1 MRVPDVPVTL
11 LSDTETRA
19 DHDHDHDDSAR
30 TAAQLFDRRLHAA
43 AARLGTGLSPISLA
57 LAYVDWAMHLATQ
70 PAQASRLALSAQQG
84 ALRSWG
90 NTVGH
95 EPVGNGDPRF
105 ADPLWQ
111 SWPWRPL
118 VNTYHA
124 AENWWG
130 EATALRGMNSHHQT
144 LARFTARQWLDM
156 LAPSN
161 FGPINPEVLKRTH
174 ERLGANL
181 IDGVAHTLDDWREQH
196 GLKRLHTPD
205 HPYMPGVDVAVTP
218 GKVVYRNHLVELIQ
232 YLPLTASVAA
242 EPVFIVPSWIM
253 KYYILDLSPHNSFVK
268 WLVEQGHTVFILSW
282 RNPDESD
289 ALLGLNDY
297 LEHGIFDTLA
307 AIKRMVPEQEVHACG
322 YCLGG
327 TLLSIAAAALARP
340 GGIERGEQLPALK
353 TMSLL
358 AAETDFSE
366 PGEMGVLI
374 DESQVTM
381 LEDMM
386 AERGFLSGPQMAG
399 SFAYLHSRELVW
411 SQKLR
416 ETWLGERDQPND
428 LMAWNADVTRM
439 PAVMHSEYLRRCY
452 LRNEIAE
459 GHFPVEGRPVSLF
472 DLRQPMFVVGTEK
485 DHVSP
490 WKSVYKIHRLCD
502 TEICFVLTNGGH
514 NAGIVSEPGHAK
526 RHYAMHT
533 RAAGEPPLP
542 PALWAA
548 SAPRAEGSWWPAWHD
563 WLLAHGS
570 GRNVKARTPAPGDVL
585 CDAPGE
591 YVHVRY
597 LD

>member
-11 LSDTETRA
+11 LSDTETQA
-19 DHDHDHDDSAR
+19 DHDPDHDDSAR

-70 PAQASRLALSAQQG
+70 PAQATRLALSAQQA

-90 NTVGH
+90 DTVGH

-111 SWPWRPL
+111 SWPWRPV
-118 VNTYHA
+118 VNGYHA
-124 AENWWG
+124 AEDWWG
-130 EATALRGMNSHHQT
+130 EATALRGMDSHHQT

-161 FGPINPEVLKRTH
+161 FGPANPEVLKRTH
-174 ERLGANL
+174 ERRGANL
-181 IDGVAHTLDDWREQH
+181 LDGAAHALDDWRARH
-196 GLKRLHTPD
+196 GLKRLHAPD
-205 HPYMPGVDVAVTP
+205 HPYLPGVDVAVTP

-232 YLPLTASVAA
+232 YLPLTASVEA

-289 ALLGLNDY
+289 ALLGLSDY
-297 LEHGIFDTLA
+297 LEQGIFDTLA
-307 AIKRMVPEQEVHACG
+307 AIKRLLPGQDVHACG

-340 GGIERGEQLPALK
+340 GGIERGEQLPVLK
-353 TMSLL
+353 TVSLL

-386 AERGFLSGPQMAG
+386 AERGFLSGSQMAG

-416 ETWLGERDQPND
+416 EIWLGERNQAND

-452 LRNEIAE
+452 LGNEIAE
-459 GHFPVEGRPVSLF
+459 GRFPVEGRPVTLT
-472 DLRQPMFVVGTEK
+472 DIRQPMFVVGTEK

-490 WKSVYKIHRLCD
+490 WKSVYKIHRLTD
-502 TEICFVLTNGGH
+502 TDICFVLTNGGH
-514 NAGIVSEPGHAK
+514 NAGIVSEPGHAN

-533 RAAGEPPLP
+533 RSADDPVLP
-542 PALWAA
+542 PNLWVA
-548 SAPRAEGSWWPAWHD
+548 SAPRTEGSWWPAWHD
-563 WLLAHGS
+563 WLLAQGS
-570 GRNVKARTPAPGDVL
+570 GRTVKARTPAPGDVL

>member
-1 MRVPDVPVTL
+1 
-11 LSDTETRA
+11 
-19 DHDHDHDDSAR
+19 
-30 TAAQLFDRRLHAA
+30 
-43 AARLGTGLSPISLA
+43 
-57 LAYVDWAMHLATQ
+57 MHLAAQ
-70 PAQASRLALSAQQG
+70 PAQTSRLALSAQQA

-90 NTVGH
+90 ETLGQQ
-95 EPVGNGDPRF
+95 PVGNGDPRF

-111 SWPWRPL
+111 AWPWRPW
-118 VNTYHA
+118 VNAYQA
-124 AENWWG
+124 AEQWWG
-130 EATALRGMNSHHQT
+130 EATALRGMNHHHQT
-144 LARFTARQWLDM
+144 LTRFNARQWLDM
-156 LAPSN
+156 LSPSN
-161 FGPINPEVLKRTH
+161 FGPVNPEVLKRTR

-181 IDGVAHTLDDWREQH
+181 VDGAANAMDDWRARH
-196 GLKRLHTPD
+196 GLPRLRETEHA
-205 HPYMPGVDVAVTP
+205 YVPGVDVAVTP

-232 YLPLTASVAA
+232 YLPLTASVEA

-289 ALLGLNDY
+289 ALLGLQDY
-297 LEHGIFDTLA
+297 LEQGIFDTLA
-307 AIKRMVPEQEVHACG
+307 AIKLLLPGQDVHACG

-340 GGIERGEQLPALK
+340 GGIANGDQLPALK
-353 TMSLL
+353 TVSLL

-374 DESQVTM
+374 DDAQVTM

-386 AERGFLSGPQMAG
+386 AERGFLSGSQMAG

-416 ETWLGERDQPND
+416 EIWLGERNQPND

-452 LRNEIAE
+452 LHNEIAE
-459 GHFPVEGRPVSLF
+459 GRFPVEGRAVSLL
-472 DLRQPMFVVGTEK
+472 DIRLPMFVVGTEK

-490 WKSVYKIHRLCD
+490 WKSVYKIHRLTD
-502 TEICFVLTNGGH
+502 TEVCFVLTNGGH
-514 NAGIVSEPGHAK
+514 NAGIVSEPGHAN
-526 RHYAMHT
+526 RHYALQT
-533 RAAGEPPLP
+533 REVGDAALP
-542 PALWAA
+542 PNLWTA
-548 SAPRAEGSWWPAWHD
+548 SAPRSEGSWWTAWHA

-570 GRNVKARTPAPGDVL
+570 ARTVKARTPSPDDVL